1 VFVKVD
7 GITSEA
13 DARLA
18 IEAGA
23 DALGFVLA
31 PSPRQVTSQAVRDIV
46 ANLPAEV
53 VTLGVFVDEAPE
65 RVVDIVLAA
74 GLQAAQLHGHESA
87 EETRWVRAR
96 VGAVIKAFAAG
107 DPAVQRAADH
117 GADAVVVDH
126 PGGGGGGGQGYDWSL
141 AVGQGYDWS
150 LAVGVPA
157 GIRVVLAGGLTPA
170 NVAAAIAAVRPWG
183 VDVSSG
189 VESSPGTKDAGKLR
203 AFVAAARAAAPVPP
217 DGGRRGGWFAPG

>member
-1 VFVKVD
+1 MFVKVD

-23 DALGFVLA
+23 DALGFVFA
-31 PSPRQVTSQAVRDIV
+31 PSPRQVRAEAVRDIV

-96 VGAVIKAFAAG
+96 VGAVVKAFAAG
-107 DPAVQRAADH
+107 DPAVLRAADH

-141 AVGQGYDWS
+141 AVG
-150 LAVGVPA
+150 VPA
-157 GIRVVLAGGLTPA
+157 GIRVVLAGGLTPG
-170 NVAAAIAAVRPWG
+170 NVAAAIAAVHPWG

-203 AFVAAARAAAPVPP
+203 AFVDAARAAAPAPP
-217 DGGRRGGWFAPG
+217 DGWRRGGWFAPG